1 MAVAAGTGAVTA
13 ARCVQSS
20 FSEWKPGMAASSYRL
35 AVDIDNIVAAVYG
48 GGAAAH
54 ELPPAAGAARISARP
69 FTDAAAP
76 TYYDA
81 ERPQAKRR
89 ALKPANGRSAPADGL
104 DIDQDIIAAARE
116 SASVARCTFCEQRLS
131 LLEFPAFDAGERR
144 CHECVALLRCAAQYS
159 MSTTAVRSALH
170 TGAPRPPLPRAIPA
184 RL

>member
-54 ELPPAAGAARISARP
+54 ELPPA
-69 FTDAAAP
+69 
-76 TYYDA
+76 
-81 ERPQAKRR
+81 
-89 ALKPANGRSAPADGL
+89 LKPANGHSAPADGL

-170 TGAPRPPLPRAIPA
+170 TGAPRPPLRRAIPGWHPPPPRPRAIPA